1 VVGLLDDLPIE
12 KNYIKKT
19 IIYKQWLV
27 ITMVGYEFLSQ
38 NCLINL
44 NPQNV
49 VTSNLLKIATSQ
61 LEQPKINLLAIL
73 LLVKLINHSYSI
85 SM

>member
-44 NPQNV
+44 NP
-49 VTSNLLKIATSQ
+49 A
-61 LEQPKINLLAIL
+61 ECG
-73 LLVKLINHSYSI
+73 Y
-85 SM
+85 

>member
-1 VVGLLDDLPIE
+1 V
-12 KNYIKKT
+12 KN
-19 IIYKQWLV
+19 L
-27 ITMVGYEFLSQ
+27 VGYEF
-38 NCLINL
+38 
-44 NPQNV
+44 PQNV

-73 LLVKLINHSYSI
+73 LLAKLINHSYYYSI